1 MHMLMILYDE
11 PFDLFLF
18 LFLLQMIPINTNSV
32 AVLSLYRA
40 GCGRTPDMSS

>member
-1 MHMLMILYDE
+1 MHMFMILYDE

-18 LFLLQMIPINTNSV
+18 LLQIIPLNTNSV